1 MARLAP
7 VLRRT
12 LAALALAISAASAAA
27 APPSPQ
33 SVLGFRPG
41 DDRQLADWNQIV
53 DYFRRLDA
61 ASDRVRVEEVG
72 RTTEDRPFLVAVITS
87 EANMAHLEEIRRANL
102 RLADPRGLPD
112 EEAARLIE
120 KGKTIVAIN
129 HGIHSTEVAATQT
142 AMETAYA
149 LASGDS
155 PAIREV
161 LESTVVVMIPSHNPD
176 GTQRVTEWYRQSLGT
191 PWEGR
196 EPPFLYQKYTGHD
209 NNRDWYMFTQ
219 RESRLTLQG
228 LYDPW
233 RPQIVYDLHQMGERS
248 ARLFAP
254 PYLDPWEPNV
264 DGALV
269 EAVNALGTHVA
280 ARLGTEGHRG
290 VVVHAMYDAWSP
302 SRAYPH
308 THGGVRLLTE
318 SASARMATPLE
329 MPFADLRPGI
339 GYDPRVRSWNFPDPW
354 PGGTWRLRDIV
365 EDQLAATRAVLE
377 HAARN
382 RAYWL
387 RTFLE
392 VNRRAA
398 TRRDLFAYVVPAG
411 QDDALA
417 TAKMIEVLRLG
428 GVEVQRARTAFT
440 AEGRSFPAGSWVVPM
455 AQPYS
460 GFAKTLLERQR
471 YPDLRPFPGAPAQ
484 RPYDVTAHTLPLLLG
499 VEAVAVASP
508 FTADLEAVPV
518 AQPLSPSGAA
528 VQVVPGQV
536 VGRGPWIALGH
547 RTGEMVA
554 LGRLLRARVPVRWAT
569 AEFVDGAR
577 RFPAGTLL
585 VPSSARARVEPLTRE
600 LGIVGRAVA
609 TLPPALVLRAPRVGL
624 YQSWVP
630 ALDEG
635 WTRFVFEH
643 QVGVDYTTLHDRDV
657 QQGSLRDRFDVIVL
671 PSQSSTAIVRG
682 YAAGTMP
689 AEYTGGLG
697 PSGVQALRSFAEAG
711 GTIAALDAAARF
723 AIQDLGLAVRDVV
736 GETGG
741 GGGEDEGRARGVSS
755 DFYCPGALL
764 RVVPAPH
771 PLAAGLGDSPAIWF
785 ENSPAFEVEKGTVVA
800 RYPEENPLLSGWVL
814 GERRLFG
821 KAALVEAPLG
831 SGRVVL
837 FGFRPQYR
845 AQSWAT
851 YPALLNAIYTA
862 AVVPPEA
869 NRKRASSPPAR
880 APSTRP

>member
-1 MARLAP
+1 MIRPALL
-7 VLRRT
+7 LRRT
-12 LAALALAISAASAAA
+12 VFALTVAASAAAAATA

-61 ASDRVRVEEVG
+61 ASDRVKVEEVG

-102 RLADPRGLPD
+102 RLADPRGLSD
-112 EEAARLIE
+112 EDAVRLVE
-120 KGKTIVAIN
+120 KGRTIVAIN

-149 LASGDS
+149 LATGDS

-161 LESTVVVMIPSHNPD
+161 LDNTVVVMIPSHNPD

-191 PWEGR
+191 PWEGHD
-196 EPPFLYQKYTGHD
+196 PPFLYQKYVGHD

-219 RESRLTLQG
+219 RESRLTLKG

-269 EAVNALGTHVA
+269 EAVNALGTDVA
-280 ARLGTEGHRG
+280 ARLGTEGHHG

-318 SASARMATPLE
+318 SASAHMATPVE
-329 MPFADLRPGI
+329 MPFAELRPGI

-398 TRRDLFAYVVPAG
+398 SRRDLFAYVIPAG

-417 TAKMIEVLRLG
+417 VAKLLEVLRLG
-428 GVEVQRARTAFT
+428 GVEVRRARAPFAAGT
-440 AEGRSFPAGSWVVPM
+440 RSFPAGSWVVPM

-499 VEAVAVASP
+499 VDAVAVDSAFS
-508 FTADLEAVPV
+508 ADLEAVP
-518 AQPLSPSGAA
+518 QPISPSGAA

-536 VGRGPWIALGH
+536 LGRGPWITLGH

-554 LGRLLRARVPVRWAT
+554 LGRLLRAHVPVRWAT
-569 AEFVDGAR
+569 AEFVDAGR

-585 VPSSARARVEPLTRE
+585 VPSSARTRVEPLARE
-600 LGIVGRAVA
+600 LGIVGRAVS
-609 TLPPALVLRAPRVGL
+609 TLPPALVLRAPRVGV

-630 ALDEG
+630 AIDEG
-635 WTRFVFEH
+635 WTRFVFEQ
-643 QVGVDYTTLHDRDV
+643 QVGVEYTTLHDRDI
-657 QQGSLRDRFDVIVL
+657 QQGSLHDRFDVIVL
-671 PSQSSTAIVRG
+671 PSQSPAGIVRG
-682 YAAGTMP
+682 WAAGTMP

-697 PSGVQALRSFAEAG
+697 PTGIEALRRFAEDG
-711 GTIAALDAAARF
+711 GTLAALDAAARF
-723 AIQDLGLAVRDVV
+723 AIQDLSLPVRDVV
-736 GETGG
+736 GDTSGS
-741 GGGEDEGRARGVSS
+741 GEDEGRARGVSS

-764 RVVPAPH
+764 RVSAVNH

-821 KAALVEAPLG
+821 KAALAEVPVG
-831 SGRVVL
+831 RGRVVL

-851 YPALLNAIYTA
+851 YPALLNAIYTS

-880 APSTRP
+880 ATSTRE

>member
-1 MARLAP
+1 MIGLAP
-7 VLRRT
+7 LLRRT
-12 LAALALAISAASAAA
+12 AFALALAASAAA
-27 APPSPQ
+27 APPSPE

-41 DDRQLADWNQIV
+41 DDRKLADWSQIV
-53 DYFRRLDA
+53 DYFHRLDA
-61 ASDRVRVEEVG
+61 ASDRVKVEEVG
-72 RTTEDRPFLVAVITS
+72 RTTEDRPFLVAIITS
-87 EANMAHLEEIRRANL
+87 EANMARLEEIRRANL
-102 RLADPRGLPD
+102 RLADPRGLSD
-112 EEAARLIE
+112 EDAARLIE
-120 KGKTIVAIN
+120 RGKTIVAIN

-149 LASGDS
+149 LATGDS
-155 PAIREV
+155 PAVREV
-161 LESTVVVMIPSHNPD
+161 LDNTVVVMIPSHNPD
-176 GTQRVTEWYRQSLGT
+176 GTQEVTEWYRQTVGT
-191 PWEGR
+191 PWEGHD
-196 EPPFLYQKYTGHD
+196 PPFLYQKYTGHD

-228 LYDPW
+228 VYDPW
-233 RPQIVYDLHQMGERS
+233 RPQVVYDLHQMGERS

-264 DGALV
+264 DPALV
-269 EAVNALGTHVA
+269 QAVNALGTHVA
-280 ARLGTEGHRG
+280 ARLGTEGHKG
-290 VVVHAMYDAWSP
+290 VVVHAMYDAWTP
-302 SRAYPH
+302 ARAYPH

-318 SASARMATPLE
+318 SASARMATPIE
-329 MPFADLRPGI
+329 MPLSELRPGI
-339 GYDPRVRSWNFPDPW
+339 GYDPRVRAWNFPDPW

-365 EDQLAATRAVLE
+365 EDQMAATRAILE

-382 RAYWL
+382 RTYWL
-387 RTFLE
+387 RTFLA

-398 TRRDLFAYVVPAG
+398 TRSDLYAYVVPGG

-417 TAKMIEVLRLG
+417 TAKLLEVLRLG
-428 GVEVQRARTAFT
+428 GVEVARARTAFT
-440 AEGRSFPAGSWVVPM
+440 ADGRSFPAGSWVVPM

-460 GFAKTLLERQR
+460 AFAKTLLERQR
-471 YPDLRPFPGAPAQ
+471 YPDLRPFPGAPVQ

-499 VEAVAVASP
+499 VEAVAVPSA
-508 FTADLEAVPV
+508 FTADLEPMPLTQV
-518 AQPLSPSGAA
+518 AA
-528 VQVVPGQV
+528 GQI

-569 AEFVDGAR
+569 AEFAEAGR

-585 VPSSARARVEPLTRE
+585 VPSSARTRLETLARE

-609 TLPPALVLRAPRVGL
+609 TLPRALVLRAPRVGV

-630 ALDEG
+630 AIDEG
-635 WTRFVFEH
+635 WTRFVFEQ
-643 QVGVDYTTLHDRDV
+643 QVGVDYATLHDRDV
-657 QQGSLRDRFDVIVL
+657 QAGGLRDRFDVIVL
-671 PSQSSTAIVRG
+671 PSQSSAAIVRG
-682 YAAGTMP
+682 WVAGSMP

-697 PSGVQALRSFAEAG
+697 ATGVQALRSFAEAG
-711 GTIAALDAAARF
+711 GTLAALDAAARF
-723 AIQDLGLAVRDVV
+723 AIQDLGLPVRDVV

-741 GGGEDEGRARGVSS
+741 GGEEADRARGVSS

-764 RVVPAPH
+764 RVAAADH
-771 PLAAGLGDSPAIWF
+771 PLAAGLGPSPAIWF

-800 RYPEENPLLSGWVL
+800 RYADEKPLLSGWLL
-814 GERRLFG
+814 GERRLLG
-821 KAALVEAPLG
+821 KAALVEVPLG

-851 YPALLNAIYTA
+851 YPALLNAIYTSATA
-862 AVVPPEA
+862 APEA

-880 APSTRP
+880 VPSTRP